1 MRLHHVGKSVRTPG
15 RMSTRLNDETQDELS
30 NSRTAARP
38 TWVISEPSK
47 LPRCMS
53 VDFLRKARQPRMGV
67 LSSLTTWY
75 YQAQY

>member
-15 RMSTRLNDETQDELS
+15 WMFTRLNDETQDELS

-38 TWVISEPSK
+38 TWMRSQPSR

-53 VDFLRKARQPRMGV
+53 VDFLRKARHPRMVV
-67 LSSLTTWY
+67 LSSLATW
-75 YQAQY
+75 